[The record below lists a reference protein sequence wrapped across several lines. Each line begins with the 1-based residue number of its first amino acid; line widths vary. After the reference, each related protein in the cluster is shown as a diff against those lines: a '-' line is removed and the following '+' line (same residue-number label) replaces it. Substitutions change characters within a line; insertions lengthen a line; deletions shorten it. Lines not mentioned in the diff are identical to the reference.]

1 MNRAGTIDFN
11 EFLEM
16 MTSEVIRHQMSEPE
30 KSGRT
35 STANWKSVR
44 HAVQQHLQ
52 DSRWDTSASIHA
64 GQLLPRTALPRFT
77 LGIGFLHA
85 MISYRVAT
93 EGESGNNLS
102 FELYKKIRE
111 LSLADEN
118 LKIPQYAWG
127 TWPLFARQPAGFK
140 PSQAKVYLDR
150 ECLHDGEDWE
160 VGFVQGLSSS
170 IVMVCLLS
178 FNEHGRGSLGD
189 LTTLRP
195 EEGKDRVDNVLLE
208 LIIGKE
214 LQTLGEHSAI
224 CAILPILLGPQR
236 KDSSFEQFPF
246 GKLGLLSQEPSVMTN
261 NRAASI
267 LAMLG
272 VGDKQIQA
280 MQARS
285 VRQHV
290 DLILKNQG
298 VQASTYANQDE
309 LVLESARRCLMV
321 IKKEVFNIR
330 TNPKRFA
337 NNRPHGQEVVDWL
350 RGELLSAYIPIFL
363 HHGLD
368 TLLSVK
374 DLSRE
379 QVSRLTNE
387 FRDIYTVAC
396 NKESVAWSTFGPSAV
411 VDTDE
416 QVGTMQSELHL
427 WRAIRTLDRDSRART
442 MTERLE
448 WFEDSFDFDSYN
460 LKKKQSSPIHAVWA
474 RNAFE
479 RYMELQTM
487 FIILSVLLLLNLV
500 EMQKNMATCYD
511 FCQENFIHRMETF
524 LALLWLANVRCL
536 GYNGTTI
543 TRDFAIILS
552 AATVRKCC
560 ALRMVYGQPGK
571 EEDAILL
578 AAHIV
583 EGVVAVIHVKYRQEY
598 SGIGRVP
605 FLLLDVLLASKL
617 GASWWGVLFTL
628 IIIILAF
635 IQCFWYSLHRLIFV
649 RKATVEVTRFREAWV
664 ECSEN
669 SEVVTELTQLSKG
682 ITVCLVQQCEEALQM
697 LPWYRKVQAYLEQRV
712 DRWSLLC
719 KGKVRQTSTDL
730 DLLMANAGVI
740 NEKFLDLVSEMG
752 VSGYSVN
759 RNPGLEFVAGPVK
772 QPMRTLQKVV
782 RRYRR
787 DVGCLTDLVR
797 CTVIADSLE
806 NVKDFLQLLYSRS
819 MVGLDT
825 SEEGKGL
832 RQRLGQQLDTD
843 DEIFRITALEN
854 RFDPSYDEEL
864 SWGYRDLALN
874 VEVGWIISSGMVS
887 FQKVCD
893 WRRLNC
899 ITHICEIQVR
909 TRAIHELAVL
919 RHNEYRTRRNG
930 LSM

>member
-1 MNRAGTIDFN
+1 
-11 EFLEM
+11 
-16 MTSEVIRHQMSEPE
+16 
-30 KSGRT
+30 
-35 STANWKSVR
+35 
-44 HAVQQHLQ
+44 
-52 DSRWDTSASIHA
+52 
-64 GQLLPRTALPRFT
+64 
-77 LGIGFLHA
+77 
-85 MISYRVAT
+85 
-93 EGESGNNLS
+93 
-102 FELYKKIRE
+102 
-111 LSLADEN
+111 
-118 LKIPQYAWG
+118 
-127 TWPLFARQPAGFK
+127 
-140 PSQAKVYLDR
+140 
-150 ECLHDGEDWE
+150 
-160 VGFVQGLSSS
+160 
-170 IVMVCLLS
+170 
-178 FNEHGRGSLGD
+178 
-189 LTTLRP
+189 
-195 EEGKDRVDNVLLE
+195 
-208 LIIGKE
+208 
-214 LQTLGEHSAI
+214 
-224 CAILPILLGPQR
+224 
-236 KDSSFEQFPF
+236 
-246 GKLGLLSQEPSVMTN
+246 
-261 NRAASI
+261 
-267 LAMLG
+267 
-272 VGDKQIQA
+272 
-280 MQARS
+280 
-285 VRQHV
+285 
-290 DLILKNQG
+290 
-298 VQASTYANQDE
+298 
-309 LVLESARRCLMV
+309 
-321 IKKEVFNIR
+321 
-330 TNPKRFA
+330 
-337 NNRPHGQEVVDWL
+337 VDWL
-350 RGELLSAYIPIFL
+350 REKLLSAYIPIFL

-387 FRDIYTVAC
+387 FRDIYTVA
-396 NKESVAWSTFGPSAV
+396 NKKESAAWSTFGPSAV

-427 WRAIRTLDRDSRART
+427 WRTIRTLDHDSRART

-448 WFEDSFDFDSYN
+448 WFEDSFDFDLN
-460 LKKKQSSPIHAVWA
+460 GLKKKQSSPLHAVWA
-474 RNAFE
+474 RNAIE

-500 EMQKNMATCYD
+500 EMQKNMVTWYD
-511 FCQENFIHRMETF
+511 FCEEHFIHRVETF
-524 LALLWLANVRCL
+524 LALLWLANVRGL

-543 TRDFAIILS
+543 TRDFAIILLC
-552 AATVRKCC
+552 TNVRKCC

-571 EEDAILL
+571 DEEAILL
-578 AAHIV
+578 AVHIV
-583 EGVVAVIHVKYRQEY
+583 EGFVAVLHVKYRQEY
-598 SGIGRVP
+598 SGTGRVP
-605 FLLLDVLLASKL
+605 FLLFDVLASSKL

-635 IQCFWYSLHRLIFV
+635 VQCFGYSLHRLIFV

-669 SEVVTELTQLSKG
+669 SDVVTEITQLSKG
-682 ITVCLVQQCEEALQM
+682 ITVRLAQQCEEALQM
-697 LPWYRKVQAYLEQRV
+697 LPWYRKVHAYLEQRV

-719 KGKVRQTSTDL
+719 KGKVRQTSADL

-797 CTVIADSLE
+797 CTVIADSLQ

-832 RQRLGQQLDTD
+832 KERLGQQLDTG

-854 RFDPSYDEEL
+854 RFDPSYDDEL

-874 VEVGWIISSGMVS
+874 IEVGWIISSGMVS

-909 TRAIHELAVL
+909 TRAIHELAVQ
-919 RHNEYRTRRNG
+919 RHCEYRTRRNG
-930 LSM
+930 LSL